1 MNIPTFAAIKQ
12 QIHKH
17 IFYMRLNNIKKVFLA
32 FSALLSAMSMSAAE
46 RFVSFKQGDL
56 LINGND
62 KVEIYMDANDCRGV
76 SYAANALV
84 RDISKVSGS
93 QATITSNRK
102 ATILVG
108 TIGMKCKKFL
118 AAAAACLM
126 VAGLAAC
133 GNKPSTPSNP
143 DEKVFQIG
151 IVQLAEHPALDEATR
166 GFKEFLTEKL
176 GDKVQFNVQNAQ
188 GEQTN
193 CTTIVNQ
200 FVSSKVDL
208 IMANATNAVK
218 AAREATSDI
227 PVVGTSVTDY
237 VSSGLVASNEAPGAN
252 VTGASDMN
260 PVNVQVQ
267 LMKTLCPE
275 VKTVGIVINS
285 GEENSAIQ
293 AEEAKTAFEAEGF
306 TVKIYSVADTNE
318 IQTVVTA
325 ACNEVDAFY
334 EPTDNLIAANV
345 PTMSNITTAAGKPV
359 ICGEGG
365 MCESGFLATYAIS
378 YYELGRAAGEQAY
391 NILVNGADPATTP
404 IFFFDVSNLSLVINE
419 ENAAEL
425 GITIPEELK

>member
-1 MNIPTFAAIKQ
+1 
-12 QIHKH
+12 
-17 IFYMRLNNIKKVFLA
+17 
-32 FSALLSAMSMSAAE
+32 
-46 RFVSFKQGDL
+46 
-56 LINGND
+56 
-62 KVEIYMDANDCRGV
+62 
-76 SYAANALV
+76 
-84 RDISKVSGS
+84 
-93 QATITSNRK
+93 
-102 ATILVG
+102 
-108 TIGMKCKKFL
+108 MKCKKFL

-126 VAGLAAC
+126 VAGFAAC
-133 GNKPSTPSNP
+133 GNEPSTPSNP

-237 VSSGLVASNEAPGAN
+237 VFSGLVASNEAPGAN

-306 TVKIYSVADTNE
+306 AVKIYSVADTNE

-378 YYELGRAAGEQAY
+378 YYELGRAAGEQAF

-404 IFFFDVSNLSLVINE
+404 IFFFDVSQLTLVVNE
-419 ENAAEL
+419 QNAAEL

>member
-1 MNIPTFAAIKQ
+1 
-12 QIHKH
+12 
-17 IFYMRLNNIKKVFLA
+17 
-32 FSALLSAMSMSAAE
+32 
-46 RFVSFKQGDL
+46 
-56 LINGND
+56 
-62 KVEIYMDANDCRGV
+62 
-76 SYAANALV
+76 
-84 RDISKVSGS
+84 
-93 QATITSNRK
+93 
-102 ATILVG
+102 
-108 TIGMKCKKFL
+108 MKCKKFL

-143 DEKVFQIG
+143 GEKVFQIG

-176 GDKVQFNVQNAQ
+176 GDKVQFSVQNAQ

-306 TVKIYSVADTNE
+306 AVKIYSVADTNE

-378 YYELGRAAGEQAY
+378 YYELGRAAGEQAF

>member
-1 MNIPTFAAIKQ
+1 
-12 QIHKH
+12 
-17 IFYMRLNNIKKVFLA
+17 
-32 FSALLSAMSMSAAE
+32 
-46 RFVSFKQGDL
+46 
-56 LINGND
+56 
-62 KVEIYMDANDCRGV
+62 
-76 SYAANALV
+76 
-84 RDISKVSGS
+84 
-93 QATITSNRK
+93 
-102 ATILVG
+102 
-108 TIGMKCKKFL
+108 MKCKKFL

-237 VSSGLVASNEAPGAN
+237 VFSGLVASNEAPGAN

-306 TVKIYSVADTNE
+306 AVKIYSVADTNE

-365 MCESGFLATYAIS
+365 MCDSGFLATYAIS

>member
-1 MNIPTFAAIKQ
+1 
-12 QIHKH
+12 
-17 IFYMRLNNIKKVFLA
+17 
-32 FSALLSAMSMSAAE
+32 
-46 RFVSFKQGDL
+46 
-56 LINGND
+56 
-62 KVEIYMDANDCRGV
+62 
-76 SYAANALV
+76 
-84 RDISKVSGS
+84 
-93 QATITSNRK
+93 
-102 ATILVG
+102 
-108 TIGMKCKKFL
+108 MKCKKIL

-126 VAGLAAC
+126 VAGLTAC
-133 GNKPSTPSNP
+133 GNNNSTPTPSN
-143 DEKVFQIG
+143 DGEKVFQIG
-151 IVQLAEHPALDEATR
+151 IVQLVEHNALDEATR

-200 FVSSKVDL
+200 FVASKVDL

-237 VSSGLVASNEAPGAN
+237 VASGLVASNEAPGAN

-260 PVNVQVQ
+260 PVSVQVQ
-267 LMKTLCPE
+267 LMKTLCPD

-293 AEEAKTAFEAEGF
+293 AEEAKAAFEAEGF

-318 IQTVVTA
+318 IQTVGTA

-334 EPTDNLIAANV
+334 EPTDNLIASNV

-365 MCESGFLATYAIS
+365 MCDSGFLATYAIS
-378 YYELGRAAGEQAY
+378 YYELGRAAGEQAF

-419 ENAAEL
+419 QVAADL
-425 GITIPEELK
+425 GITIPEALQ

>member
-1 MNIPTFAAIKQ
+1 MK
-12 QIHKH
+12 
-17 IFYMRLNNIKKVFLA
+17 IKKL
-32 FSALLSAMSMSAAE
+32 
-46 RFVSFKQGDL
+46 
-56 LINGND
+56 
-62 KVEIYMDANDCRGV
+62 
-76 SYAANALV
+76 
-84 RDISKVSGS
+84 
-93 QATITSNRK
+93 
-102 ATILVG
+102 
-108 TIGMKCKKFL
+108 L

-126 VAGLAAC
+126 VAGMTAC
-133 GNKPSTPSNP
+133 GNNSTPTPTPSNP

-176 GDKVQFNVQNAQ
+176 GDKVQFSDQNAQ

-260 PVNVQVQ
+260 PVTVQVD

-293 AEEAKTAFEAEGF
+293 ADEAKTAFENEGF

-378 YYELGRAAGEQAY
+378 YYELGRAAGQQAY
-391 NILVNGADPATTP
+391 DILVNGADPATTP

-425 GITIPEELK
+425 GITIPEALK

>member
-1 MNIPTFAAIKQ
+1 
-12 QIHKH
+12 
-17 IFYMRLNNIKKVFLA
+17 
-32 FSALLSAMSMSAAE
+32 
-46 RFVSFKQGDL
+46 
-56 LINGND
+56 
-62 KVEIYMDANDCRGV
+62 
-76 SYAANALV
+76 
-84 RDISKVSGS
+84 
-93 QATITSNRK
+93 
-102 ATILVG
+102 
-108 TIGMKCKKFL
+108 MKCKKFL

-143 DEKVFQIG
+143 DEKVFQVG
-151 IVQLAEHPALDEATR
+151 IVQLAEHPAMDEATR

-227 PVVGTSVTDY
+227 PIVSTSVTDY
-237 VSSGLVASNEAPGAN
+237 VSIGLVASNEAPGAN

-260 PVNVQVQ
+260 PVTVQVD

-306 TVKIYSVADTNE
+306 AVKIYSVADTNE

-378 YYELGRAAGEQAY
+378 YYELGRAAGEQAF

>member
-1 MNIPTFAAIKQ
+1 
-12 QIHKH
+12 
-17 IFYMRLNNIKKVFLA
+17 
-32 FSALLSAMSMSAAE
+32 
-46 RFVSFKQGDL
+46 
-56 LINGND
+56 
-62 KVEIYMDANDCRGV
+62 
-76 SYAANALV
+76 
-84 RDISKVSGS
+84 
-93 QATITSNRK
+93 
-102 ATILVG
+102 
-108 TIGMKCKKFL
+108 MKCKKFL

-306 TVKIYSVADTNE
+306 AVKIYSVADTNE

-345 PTMSNITTAAGKPV
+345 PTMSNITTATGKPV

>member
-1 MNIPTFAAIKQ
+1 
-12 QIHKH
+12 
-17 IFYMRLNNIKKVFLA
+17 
-32 FSALLSAMSMSAAE
+32 
-46 RFVSFKQGDL
+46 
-56 LINGND
+56 
-62 KVEIYMDANDCRGV
+62 
-76 SYAANALV
+76 
-84 RDISKVSGS
+84 
-93 QATITSNRK
+93 
-102 ATILVG
+102 
-108 TIGMKCKKFL
+108 MKCKKFL

-176 GDKVQFNVQNAQ
+176 GDKVQFSVQNAQ

-237 VSSGLVASNEAPGAN
+237 VFSGLVASNEAPGAN

-306 TVKIYSVADTNE
+306 AVKIYSVADTNE

-378 YYELGRAAGEQAY
+378 YYELGRAAGEQAF

-404 IFFFDVSNLSLVINE
+404 IFFFDVSQLTLVVNE
-419 ENAAEL
+419 QNAAEL

>member
-1 MNIPTFAAIKQ
+1 
-12 QIHKH
+12 
-17 IFYMRLNNIKKVFLA
+17 
-32 FSALLSAMSMSAAE
+32 
-46 RFVSFKQGDL
+46 
-56 LINGND
+56 
-62 KVEIYMDANDCRGV
+62 
-76 SYAANALV
+76 
-84 RDISKVSGS
+84 
-93 QATITSNRK
+93 
-102 ATILVG
+102 
-108 TIGMKCKKFL
+108 MKCKKFL

-176 GDKVQFNVQNAQ
+176 GDKVQFNVQSAQ

-227 PVVGTSVTDY
+227 PIVGTSVTDY
-237 VSSGLVASNEAPGAN
+237 VFSGLVASNEAPGAN

-334 EPTDNLIAANV
+334 EPTDNLIASKV

-378 YYELGRAAGEQAY
+378 YYELGRAAGEQAF

-404 IFFFDVSNLSLVINE
+404 IFFFDVSQLTLVVNE
-419 ENAAEL
+419 QNAAEL

>member
-1 MNIPTFAAIKQ
+1 
-12 QIHKH
+12 
-17 IFYMRLNNIKKVFLA
+17 
-32 FSALLSAMSMSAAE
+32 
-46 RFVSFKQGDL
+46 
-56 LINGND
+56 
-62 KVEIYMDANDCRGV
+62 
-76 SYAANALV
+76 
-84 RDISKVSGS
+84 
-93 QATITSNRK
+93 
-102 ATILVG
+102 
-108 TIGMKCKKFL
+108 MKCKKFL

-133 GNKPSTPSNP
+133 GNEPSTPSNP

-237 VSSGLVASNEAPGAN
+237 VFSGLVASNEAPGAN

-285 GEENSAIQ
+285 GEENSALQ
-293 AEEAKTAFEAEGF
+293 AEDAKTAFEAEGF

-404 IFFFDVSNLSLVINE
+404 IFFFDVSNLTLVINE

>member
-1 MNIPTFAAIKQ
+1 
-12 QIHKH
+12 
-17 IFYMRLNNIKKVFLA
+17 
-32 FSALLSAMSMSAAE
+32 
-46 RFVSFKQGDL
+46 
-56 LINGND
+56 
-62 KVEIYMDANDCRGV
+62 
-76 SYAANALV
+76 
-84 RDISKVSGS
+84 
-93 QATITSNRK
+93 
-102 ATILVG
+102 
-108 TIGMKCKKFL
+108 MKCKKFL

-133 GNKPSTPSNP
+133 GNEPSTPSNP

-151 IVQLAEHPALDEATR
+151 IVQLAEHPAMDEATR

-227 PVVGTSVTDY
+227 PIVGTSVTDY
-237 VSSGLVASNEAPGAN
+237 VSIGLVASNEAPGAN

-260 PVNVQVQ
+260 PVTVQVD

-306 TVKIYSVADTNE
+306 AVKIYSVADTNE

-378 YYELGRAAGEQAY
+378 YYELGRAAGEQAF

>member
-1 MNIPTFAAIKQ
+1 
-12 QIHKH
+12 
-17 IFYMRLNNIKKVFLA
+17 
-32 FSALLSAMSMSAAE
+32 
-46 RFVSFKQGDL
+46 
-56 LINGND
+56 
-62 KVEIYMDANDCRGV
+62 
-76 SYAANALV
+76 
-84 RDISKVSGS
+84 
-93 QATITSNRK
+93 
-102 ATILVG
+102 
-108 TIGMKCKKFL
+108 MKCKKFF

-237 VSSGLVASNEAPGAN
+237 VFSGLVASNEAPGAN

-306 TVKIYSVADTNE
+306 AVKIYSVADTNE

-378 YYELGRAAGEQAY
+378 YYELGRAAGEQAF

>member
-1 MNIPTFAAIKQ
+1 
-12 QIHKH
+12 
-17 IFYMRLNNIKKVFLA
+17 
-32 FSALLSAMSMSAAE
+32 
-46 RFVSFKQGDL
+46 
-56 LINGND
+56 
-62 KVEIYMDANDCRGV
+62 
-76 SYAANALV
+76 
-84 RDISKVSGS
+84 
-93 QATITSNRK
+93 
-102 ATILVG
+102 
-108 TIGMKCKKFL
+108 MKCKKFL

-133 GNKPSTPSNP
+133 GNEPSTPSNP

-151 IVQLAEHPALDEATR
+151 IVQLVEHNALDEATR
-166 GFKEFLTEKL
+166 GFQEFLTEKL

-227 PVVGTSVTDY
+227 PIVGTSVTDY
-237 VSSGLVASNEAPGAN
+237 VFSGLVASNEAPGAN

-306 TVKIYSVADTNE
+306 AVKIYSVADTNE

-334 EPTDNLIAANV
+334 EPTDNLIASNV

-378 YYELGRAAGEQAY
+378 YYELGRAAGEQAF

-404 IFFFDVSNLSLVINE
+404 IFFFDVSQLTLVVNE
-419 ENAAEL
+419 QNAAEL

>member
-1 MNIPTFAAIKQ
+1 
-12 QIHKH
+12 
-17 IFYMRLNNIKKVFLA
+17 
-32 FSALLSAMSMSAAE
+32 
-46 RFVSFKQGDL
+46 
-56 LINGND
+56 
-62 KVEIYMDANDCRGV
+62 
-76 SYAANALV
+76 
-84 RDISKVSGS
+84 
-93 QATITSNRK
+93 
-102 ATILVG
+102 
-108 TIGMKCKKFL
+108 MKCKKFL

-133 GNKPSTPSNP
+133 GNEPSTPSNP

-151 IVQLAEHPALDEATR
+151 IVQLAEHPAMDEATR

-237 VSSGLVASNEAPGAN
+237 VSTGLVASNEAPGAN

-260 PVNVQVQ
+260 PVTVQVD

-306 TVKIYSVADTNE
+306 AVKIYSVADTNE

-378 YYELGRAAGEQAY
+378 YYELGRAAGEQAF

>member
-1 MNIPTFAAIKQ
+1 
-12 QIHKH
+12 
-17 IFYMRLNNIKKVFLA
+17 
-32 FSALLSAMSMSAAE
+32 
-46 RFVSFKQGDL
+46 
-56 LINGND
+56 
-62 KVEIYMDANDCRGV
+62 
-76 SYAANALV
+76 
-84 RDISKVSGS
+84 
-93 QATITSNRK
+93 
-102 ATILVG
+102 
-108 TIGMKCKKFL
+108 MKCKKFL

-133 GNKPSTPSNP
+133 GNEPSTPSNP

-306 TVKIYSVADTNE
+306 AVKIYSVADTNE

-365 MCESGFLATYAIS
+365 MCDSGFLATYAIS

-404 IFFFDVSNLSLVINE
+404 IFFFDVSQLTLVVNE
-419 ENAAEL
+419 QNAAEL

>member
-1 MNIPTFAAIKQ
+1 
-12 QIHKH
+12 
-17 IFYMRLNNIKKVFLA
+17 
-32 FSALLSAMSMSAAE
+32 
-46 RFVSFKQGDL
+46 
-56 LINGND
+56 
-62 KVEIYMDANDCRGV
+62 
-76 SYAANALV
+76 
-84 RDISKVSGS
+84 
-93 QATITSNRK
+93 
-102 ATILVG
+102 
-108 TIGMKCKKFL
+108 MKCKKFF

-126 VAGLAAC
+126 VAGFAAC

-227 PVVGTSVTDY
+227 PIIGTSVTDY
-237 VSSGLVASNEAPGAN
+237 VFSGLVASNEAPGAN

-306 TVKIYSVADTNE
+306 AVKIYSVADTNE

-378 YYELGRAAGEQAY
+378 YYELGRAAGEQAF

>member
-1 MNIPTFAAIKQ
+1 
-12 QIHKH
+12 
-17 IFYMRLNNIKKVFLA
+17 
-32 FSALLSAMSMSAAE
+32 
-46 RFVSFKQGDL
+46 
-56 LINGND
+56 
-62 KVEIYMDANDCRGV
+62 
-76 SYAANALV
+76 
-84 RDISKVSGS
+84 
-93 QATITSNRK
+93 
-102 ATILVG
+102 
-108 TIGMKCKKFL
+108 MKCKKFF

-126 VAGLAAC
+126 VAGFAAC
-133 GNKPSTPSNP
+133 GNEPAPVNP

-176 GDKVQFNVQNAQ
+176 GDKVQFSVQNAQ

-237 VSSGLVASNEAPGAN
+237 VFSGLVASNEAPGAN

-306 TVKIYSVADTNE
+306 AVKIYSVADTNE

>member
-1 MNIPTFAAIKQ
+1 
-12 QIHKH
+12 
-17 IFYMRLNNIKKVFLA
+17 
-32 FSALLSAMSMSAAE
+32 
-46 RFVSFKQGDL
+46 
-56 LINGND
+56 
-62 KVEIYMDANDCRGV
+62 
-76 SYAANALV
+76 
-84 RDISKVSGS
+84 
-93 QATITSNRK
+93 
-102 ATILVG
+102 
-108 TIGMKCKKFL
+108 MKCKKFF

-126 VAGLAAC
+126 VAGFAAC

-227 PVVGTSVTDY
+227 PIIGTSVTDY
-237 VSSGLVASNEAPGAN
+237 VFSGLVASNEAPGAN

-306 TVKIYSVADTNE
+306 AVKIYSVADTNE

>member
-1 MNIPTFAAIKQ
+1 
-12 QIHKH
+12 
-17 IFYMRLNNIKKVFLA
+17 
-32 FSALLSAMSMSAAE
+32 
-46 RFVSFKQGDL
+46 
-56 LINGND
+56 
-62 KVEIYMDANDCRGV
+62 
-76 SYAANALV
+76 
-84 RDISKVSGS
+84 
-93 QATITSNRK
+93 
-102 ATILVG
+102 
-108 TIGMKCKKFL
+108 MKCKKFL

-176 GDKVQFNVQNAQ
+176 GDKVQFSVQNAQ

-227 PVVGTSVTDY
+227 PIVGTSVTDY
-237 VSSGLVASNEAPGAN
+237 VFSGLVASNEAPGAN

-306 TVKIYSVADTNE
+306 AVKIYSVADTNE

-378 YYELGRAAGEQAY
+378 YYELGRAAGEQAF

-404 IFFFDVSNLSLVINE
+404 IFFFDVSQLTLVVNE
-419 ENAAEL
+419 QNAAEL

>member
-1 MNIPTFAAIKQ
+1 
-12 QIHKH
+12 
-17 IFYMRLNNIKKVFLA
+17 
-32 FSALLSAMSMSAAE
+32 
-46 RFVSFKQGDL
+46 
-56 LINGND
+56 
-62 KVEIYMDANDCRGV
+62 
-76 SYAANALV
+76 
-84 RDISKVSGS
+84 
-93 QATITSNRK
+93 
-102 ATILVG
+102 
-108 TIGMKCKKFL
+108 MKCKKFF

-151 IVQLAEHPALDEATR
+151 IVQLVEHPALDEATR

-176 GDKVQFNVQNAQ
+176 GDKVQFSVQNAQ

-237 VSSGLVASNEAPGAN
+237 VFSGLVASNEAPGAN

-306 TVKIYSVADTNE
+306 AVKIYSVADTNE

-378 YYELGRAAGEQAY
+378 YYELGRAAGEQAF

-404 IFFFDVSNLSLVINE
+404 IFFFDVSQLTLVVNE
-419 ENAAEL
+419 QNAAEL

>member
-1 MNIPTFAAIKQ
+1 
-12 QIHKH
+12 
-17 IFYMRLNNIKKVFLA
+17 
-32 FSALLSAMSMSAAE
+32 
-46 RFVSFKQGDL
+46 
-56 LINGND
+56 
-62 KVEIYMDANDCRGV
+62 
-76 SYAANALV
+76 
-84 RDISKVSGS
+84 
-93 QATITSNRK
+93 
-102 ATILVG
+102 
-108 TIGMKCKKFL
+108 MKCKKFL

-237 VSSGLVASNEAPGAN
+237 VFSGLVASNEAPGAN

-378 YYELGRAAGEQAY
+378 YYDLGRAAGEQAF

>member
-1 MNIPTFAAIKQ
+1 
-12 QIHKH
+12 
-17 IFYMRLNNIKKVFLA
+17 
-32 FSALLSAMSMSAAE
+32 
-46 RFVSFKQGDL
+46 
-56 LINGND
+56 
-62 KVEIYMDANDCRGV
+62 
-76 SYAANALV
+76 
-84 RDISKVSGS
+84 
-93 QATITSNRK
+93 
-102 ATILVG
+102 
-108 TIGMKCKKFL
+108 MKCKKFL

-133 GNKPSTPSNP
+133 GNEPSTPSNP

-151 IVQLAEHPALDEATR
+151 IVQLVEHPALDEATR

-176 GDKVQFNVQNAQ
+176 GDKVQFSVQNAQ

-306 TVKIYSVADTNE
+306 AVKIYSVADTNE

-378 YYELGRAAGEQAY
+378 YYELGRAAGEQAF
-391 NILVNGADPATTP
+391 NILVNGANPATTP

>member
-1 MNIPTFAAIKQ
+1 
-12 QIHKH
+12 
-17 IFYMRLNNIKKVFLA
+17 
-32 FSALLSAMSMSAAE
+32 
-46 RFVSFKQGDL
+46 
-56 LINGND
+56 
-62 KVEIYMDANDCRGV
+62 
-76 SYAANALV
+76 
-84 RDISKVSGS
+84 
-93 QATITSNRK
+93 
-102 ATILVG
+102 
-108 TIGMKCKKFL
+108 MKCKKFF

-126 VAGLAAC
+126 VAGFAAC
-133 GNKPSTPSNP
+133 GNEPTPVNP

-227 PVVGTSVTDY
+227 PIVGTSVTDY
-237 VSSGLVASNEAPGAN
+237 VFSGLVASNEAPGAN

-306 TVKIYSVADTNE
+306 AVKIYSVADTNE

-378 YYELGRAAGEQAY
+378 YYELGRAARPSISSSTA
-391 NILVNGADPATTP
+391 P
-404 IFFFDVSNLSLVINE
+404 IPPLPPFSSSMSASSPSSSMSRTLPSSASPFRKSSSNLPPSR
-419 ENAAEL
+419 
-425 GITIPEELK
+425 KF

>member
-1 MNIPTFAAIKQ
+1 
-12 QIHKH
+12 
-17 IFYMRLNNIKKVFLA
+17 
-32 FSALLSAMSMSAAE
+32 
-46 RFVSFKQGDL
+46 
-56 LINGND
+56 
-62 KVEIYMDANDCRGV
+62 
-76 SYAANALV
+76 
-84 RDISKVSGS
+84 
-93 QATITSNRK
+93 
-102 ATILVG
+102 
-108 TIGMKCKKFL
+108 MKCKKFL

-133 GNKPSTPSNP
+133 GNEPSTPSNP

-166 GFKEFLTEKL
+166 GFQEFLTEKL

-227 PVVGTSVTDY
+227 PIVGTSVTDY
-237 VSSGLVASNEAPGAN
+237 VFSGLVASNEAPGAN

-378 YYELGRAAGEQAY
+378 YYELGRAAGEQAF

-404 IFFFDVSNLSLVINE
+404 IFFFDVSQLTLVVNE
-419 ENAAEL
+419 QNAAEL

>member
-1 MNIPTFAAIKQ
+1 
-12 QIHKH
+12 
-17 IFYMRLNNIKKVFLA
+17 
-32 FSALLSAMSMSAAE
+32 
-46 RFVSFKQGDL
+46 
-56 LINGND
+56 
-62 KVEIYMDANDCRGV
+62 
-76 SYAANALV
+76 
-84 RDISKVSGS
+84 
-93 QATITSNRK
+93 
-102 ATILVG
+102 
-108 TIGMKCKKFL
+108 MKCKKFL

-133 GNKPSTPSNP
+133 GNEPSTPSNP

-151 IVQLAEHPALDEATR
+151 IVQLVEHNALDEATR
-166 GFKEFLTEKL
+166 GFRDFLTEKL
-176 GDKVQFNVQNAQ
+176 GDKVQFNEQNAQ

-293 AEEAKTAFEAEGF
+293 AEEAKVAFEAEGF
-306 TVKIYSVADTNE
+306 SVKIYSVADTNE

-378 YYELGRAAGEQAY
+378 YYELGRAAGQQAY
-391 NILVNGADPATTP
+391 DILVNGADPATTP
-404 IFFFDVSNLSLVINE
+404 IFFFDVSQLTLVVNE
-419 ENAAEL
+419 QNAAEL

>member
-1 MNIPTFAAIKQ
+1 
-12 QIHKH
+12 
-17 IFYMRLNNIKKVFLA
+17 
-32 FSALLSAMSMSAAE
+32 
-46 RFVSFKQGDL
+46 
-56 LINGND
+56 
-62 KVEIYMDANDCRGV
+62 
-76 SYAANALV
+76 
-84 RDISKVSGS
+84 
-93 QATITSNRK
+93 
-102 ATILVG
+102 
-108 TIGMKCKKFL
+108 MKCKKFL

-133 GNKPSTPSNP
+133 GNEPSTPSNP

-151 IVQLAEHPALDEATR
+151 IVQLAEHPAMDEATR

-237 VSSGLVASNEAPGAN
+237 VSCGLVASNEAPGAN

-293 AEEAKTAFEAEGF
+293 AEEAKAAFEAEGF
-306 TVKIYSVADTNE
+306 AVKIYSVADTNE

>member
-1 MNIPTFAAIKQ
+1 
-12 QIHKH
+12 
-17 IFYMRLNNIKKVFLA
+17 
-32 FSALLSAMSMSAAE
+32 
-46 RFVSFKQGDL
+46 
-56 LINGND
+56 
-62 KVEIYMDANDCRGV
+62 
-76 SYAANALV
+76 
-84 RDISKVSGS
+84 
-93 QATITSNRK
+93 
-102 ATILVG
+102 
-108 TIGMKCKKFL
+108 MKCKKFL

-151 IVQLAEHPALDEATR
+151 IVQLVEHPALDEATR

-176 GDKVQFNVQNAQ
+176 GDKVQFSVQNAQ

-227 PVVGTSVTDY
+227 PIVGTSVTDY
-237 VSSGLVASNEAPGAN
+237 VFSGLVASNEAPGAN

-306 TVKIYSVADTNE
+306 AVKIYSVADTNE

-378 YYELGRAAGEQAY
+378 YYELGRAAGEQAF

>member
-1 MNIPTFAAIKQ
+1 
-12 QIHKH
+12 
-17 IFYMRLNNIKKVFLA
+17 
-32 FSALLSAMSMSAAE
+32 
-46 RFVSFKQGDL
+46 
-56 LINGND
+56 
-62 KVEIYMDANDCRGV
+62 
-76 SYAANALV
+76 
-84 RDISKVSGS
+84 
-93 QATITSNRK
+93 
-102 ATILVG
+102 
-108 TIGMKCKKFL
+108 MKCKKFL

-260 PVNVQVQ
+260 PVTVQVD

-293 AEEAKTAFEAEGF
+293 AEEAKTAFEAAGF
-306 TVKIYSVADTNE
+306 SVKIYTVADTNE

-334 EPTDNLIAANV
+334 EPTDNLIASNV

-365 MCESGFLATYAIS
+365 MCNSGFLATYAIS

>member
-1 MNIPTFAAIKQ
+1 
-12 QIHKH
+12 
-17 IFYMRLNNIKKVFLA
+17 
-32 FSALLSAMSMSAAE
+32 
-46 RFVSFKQGDL
+46 
-56 LINGND
+56 
-62 KVEIYMDANDCRGV
+62 
-76 SYAANALV
+76 
-84 RDISKVSGS
+84 
-93 QATITSNRK
+93 
-102 ATILVG
+102 
-108 TIGMKCKKFL
+108 MKCKKFL

-133 GNKPSTPSNP
+133 GNEPSTPSNP

-151 IVQLAEHPALDEATR
+151 IVQLVEHNALDEATR
-166 GFKEFLTEKL
+166 GFQEFLTEKL

-227 PVVGTSVTDY
+227 PIVGTSVTDY
-237 VSSGLVASNEAPGAN
+237 VFSGLVASNEAPGAN

-306 TVKIYSVADTNE
+306 AVKIYSVADTNE

-378 YYELGRAAGEQAY
+378 YYELGRAAGEQAF

-404 IFFFDVSNLSLVINE
+404 IFFFDVSQLTLVVNE
-419 ENAAEL
+419 QNAAEL

>member
-1 MNIPTFAAIKQ
+1 
-12 QIHKH
+12 
-17 IFYMRLNNIKKVFLA
+17 
-32 FSALLSAMSMSAAE
+32 
-46 RFVSFKQGDL
+46 
-56 LINGND
+56 
-62 KVEIYMDANDCRGV
+62 
-76 SYAANALV
+76 
-84 RDISKVSGS
+84 
-93 QATITSNRK
+93 
-102 ATILVG
+102 
-108 TIGMKCKKFL
+108 MKCKKFL

-293 AEEAKTAFEAEGF
+293 AEEAKPPLRPRALPSRSTP
-306 TVKIYSVADTNE
+306 S
-318 IQTVVTA
+318 
-325 ACNEVDAFY
+325 
-334 EPTDNLIAANV
+334 PV
-345 PTMSNITTAAGKPV
+345 PMRSRP
-359 ICGEGG
+359 
-365 MCESGFLATYAIS
+365 
-378 YYELGRAAGEQAY
+378 
-391 NILVNGADPATTP
+391 
-404 IFFFDVSNLSLVINE
+404 
-419 ENAAEL
+419 
-425 GITIPEELK
+425 

>member
-1 MNIPTFAAIKQ
+1 
-12 QIHKH
+12 
-17 IFYMRLNNIKKVFLA
+17 
-32 FSALLSAMSMSAAE
+32 
-46 RFVSFKQGDL
+46 
-56 LINGND
+56 
-62 KVEIYMDANDCRGV
+62 
-76 SYAANALV
+76 
-84 RDISKVSGS
+84 
-93 QATITSNRK
+93 
-102 ATILVG
+102 
-108 TIGMKCKKFL
+108 MKCKKFL

-227 PVVGTSVTDY
+227 PIVGTSVTDY
-237 VSSGLVASNEAPGAN
+237 VFSGLVASNEAPGAN

-260 PVNVQVQ
+260 PVTVQVD

-306 TVKIYSVADTNE
+306 AVKIYSVADTNE

-378 YYELGRAAGEQAY
+378 YYELGRAAGEQAF

>member
-1 MNIPTFAAIKQ
+1 
-12 QIHKH
+12 
-17 IFYMRLNNIKKVFLA
+17 
-32 FSALLSAMSMSAAE
+32 
-46 RFVSFKQGDL
+46 
-56 LINGND
+56 
-62 KVEIYMDANDCRGV
+62 
-76 SYAANALV
+76 
-84 RDISKVSGS
+84 
-93 QATITSNRK
+93 
-102 ATILVG
+102 
-108 TIGMKCKKFL
+108 MKCKKFL

-133 GNKPSTPSNP
+133 GNEPSTPSNP

-176 GDKVQFNVQNAQ
+176 GDKVQFSVQNAQ

-227 PVVGTSVTDY
+227 PIVGTSVTDY
-237 VSSGLVASNEAPGAN
+237 VFSGLVASNEAPGAN

-306 TVKIYSVADTNE
+306 AVKIYSVADTNE

-378 YYELGRAAGEQAY
+378 YYELGRAAGEQAF

-404 IFFFDVSNLSLVINE
+404 IFFFDVSQLTLVVNE
-419 ENAAEL
+419 QNAAEL

>member
-1 MNIPTFAAIKQ
+1 
-12 QIHKH
+12 
-17 IFYMRLNNIKKVFLA
+17 
-32 FSALLSAMSMSAAE
+32 
-46 RFVSFKQGDL
+46 
-56 LINGND
+56 
-62 KVEIYMDANDCRGV
+62 
-76 SYAANALV
+76 
-84 RDISKVSGS
+84 
-93 QATITSNRK
+93 
-102 ATILVG
+102 
-108 TIGMKCKKFL
+108 MKCKKFL

-133 GNKPSTPSNP
+133 GNEPSTPSNP

-176 GDKVQFNVQNAQ
+176 GDKVQFSVQNAQ

-260 PVNVQVQ
+260 PVTVQVD

-365 MCESGFLATYAIS
+365 MCDSGFLATYAIS
-378 YYELGRAAGEQAY
+378 YYELGRAAGEQAF

-404 IFFFDVSNLSLVINE
+404 IFFFDVSQLTLVVNE
-419 ENAAEL
+419 QNAAEL

>member
-1 MNIPTFAAIKQ
+1 
-12 QIHKH
+12 
-17 IFYMRLNNIKKVFLA
+17 
-32 FSALLSAMSMSAAE
+32 
-46 RFVSFKQGDL
+46 
-56 LINGND
+56 
-62 KVEIYMDANDCRGV
+62 
-76 SYAANALV
+76 
-84 RDISKVSGS
+84 
-93 QATITSNRK
+93 
-102 ATILVG
+102 
-108 TIGMKCKKFL
+108 MKCKKFL

-227 PVVGTSVTDY
+227 PIVGTSVTDY
-237 VSSGLVASNEAPGAN
+237 VFSGLVASNEAPGAN

-306 TVKIYSVADTNE
+306 AVKIYSVADTNE

>member
-1 MNIPTFAAIKQ
+1 
-12 QIHKH
+12 
-17 IFYMRLNNIKKVFLA
+17 
-32 FSALLSAMSMSAAE
+32 
-46 RFVSFKQGDL
+46 
-56 LINGND
+56 
-62 KVEIYMDANDCRGV
+62 
-76 SYAANALV
+76 
-84 RDISKVSGS
+84 
-93 QATITSNRK
+93 
-102 ATILVG
+102 
-108 TIGMKCKKFL
+108 MKCKKFL

-133 GNKPSTPSNP
+133 GNEPSTPSNP

-151 IVQLAEHPALDEATR
+151 IVQLVEHPALDEATR
-166 GFKEFLTEKL
+166 GFQEFLTEKL

-227 PVVGTSVTDY
+227 PIVGTSVTDY
-237 VSSGLVASNEAPGAN
+237 VFSGLVASNEAPGAN

-378 YYELGRAAGEQAY
+378 YYELGRAAGEQAF

-404 IFFFDVSNLSLVINE
+404 IFFFDVSQLTLVVNE
-419 ENAAEL
+419 QNAAEL

>member
-1 MNIPTFAAIKQ
+1 
-12 QIHKH
+12 
-17 IFYMRLNNIKKVFLA
+17 
-32 FSALLSAMSMSAAE
+32 
-46 RFVSFKQGDL
+46 
-56 LINGND
+56 
-62 KVEIYMDANDCRGV
+62 
-76 SYAANALV
+76 
-84 RDISKVSGS
+84 
-93 QATITSNRK
+93 
-102 ATILVG
+102 
-108 TIGMKCKKFL
+108 MKCKKFL

-133 GNKPSTPSNP
+133 GNEPSTPSNP

-227 PVVGTSVTDY
+227 PIIGTSVTDY

-306 TVKIYSVADTNE
+306 AVKIYSVADTNE

>member
-1 MNIPTFAAIKQ
+1 
-12 QIHKH
+12 
-17 IFYMRLNNIKKVFLA
+17 
-32 FSALLSAMSMSAAE
+32 
-46 RFVSFKQGDL
+46 
-56 LINGND
+56 
-62 KVEIYMDANDCRGV
+62 
-76 SYAANALV
+76 
-84 RDISKVSGS
+84 
-93 QATITSNRK
+93 
-102 ATILVG
+102 
-108 TIGMKCKKFL
+108 MKCKKFL

-133 GNKPSTPSNP
+133 GNEPSTPSNP

-151 IVQLAEHPALDEATR
+151 IVQLVEHNALDEATR
-166 GFKEFLTEKL
+166 GFRDFLTEKL
-176 GDKVQFNVQNAQ
+176 GDKVQFNEQNAQ

-293 AEEAKTAFEAEGF
+293 AEEAKVAFEAEGF
-306 TVKIYSVADTNE
+306 AVKIYSVADTNE

-378 YYELGRAAGEQAY
+378 YYELGRAAGQQAY
-391 NILVNGADPATTP
+391 DILVNGADPATTP
-404 IFFFDVSNLSLVINE
+404 IFFFDVSQLTLVVNE
-419 ENAAEL
+419 QNAAEL